1 MQSGWGTLVQMGFSG
16 LNRIKVFVSFVLV
29 FSWVFFSSFY
39 FLFSLIFFLMID
51 TFDEE
56 GHYCRENMKTVIAS
70 ICLPLYLHVSY

>member
-1 MQSGWGTLVQMGFSG
+1 MQSGWGTLVQIGFSG
-16 LNRIKVFVSFVLV
+16 LNRIKVFSIQLG
-29 FSWVFFSSFY
+29 FFLLFI